1 MNDKIPIIIYAYEPD
16 DGLLDLLGELEKSDQ
31 KNIIVVNDGS
41 GEEYSSLFARAKEL
55 LQPHGTVICCHGHKG
70 KGGALKTAF
79 SYVLKNMPDAAGVV
93 TVGSECLPVTE
104 SILSVEKKL
113 LENPCSLVLGVR
125 NFNEQG
131 ISRKSKFG
139 NKLTS
144 KVLQYVSGISLSDPR
159 SGLRGIPASFLPEC
173 IAIRDNGFEFGMEM
187 LLRTS
192 GRTGIVE
199 VQTGTFSCSDK
210 KRHTHARTFL
220 DSVKIYRVLC
230 RRFFIFIFSS
240 FSSSIIDLTLFT
252 LFCFLLKQRFPETY
266 ILTSTV
272 LARVISACYNYAMN
286 YTKVFHSK
294 AKVTTS
300 GSKYALLA
308 VLQMSCSAL
317 MVNCGKMLL
326 PFMQE
331 TVIKI
336 FVDIFLFFISYK
348 IQQKFVYRLRSRKS
362 DLTK

>member
-1 MNDKIPIIIYAYEPD
+1 MSDVVPIIIPAYEPD
-16 DGLLDLLGELEKSDQ
+16 DRLLDLLDDLVKADK
-31 KNIIVVNDGS
+31 KNIFVIDCGS
-41 GEEYSSLFARAKEL
+41 NEEYSSLFVRAKEL
-55 LQPHGTVICCHGHKG
+55 LQPHGTVISCLEHKG
-70 KGGALKTAF
+70 EGSALKSAF
-79 SYVLKNMPDAAGVV
+79 SYVLRNMPDAAGVV
-93 TVGSECLPVTE
+93 TVGSECLPAAE

-113 LENPCSLVLGVR
+113 LDNPGSMVLGVR
-125 NFNEQG
+125 NFNKEG
-131 ISRKSKFG
+131 ISSKSKFG
-139 NKLTS
+139 NRLTC
-144 KVLQYVSGISLSDPR
+144 KVLQYVSGISVSDPL
-159 SGLRGIPASFLPEC
+159 SCLRGIPASFLSEC
-173 IAIRDNGFEFGMEM
+173 LSIKENGVEFDMEM

-192 GRTGIVE
+192 GKMSIVE
-199 VQTGTFSCSDK
+199 TPLETADGSTVRSM
-210 KRHTHARTFL
+210 THFRPFL

-252 LFCFLLKQRFPETY
+252 LFCYLLKQKFPETY

-272 LARVISACYNYAMN
+272 LARIISACYNYAMN

>member
-1 MNDKIPIIIYAYEPD
+1 MNYKTLIIISAFHLD
-16 DGLLDLLGELEKSDQ
+16 ARLLNLVEYLVKTDQ
-31 KNIIVVNDGS
+31 KNIIIMYDSNRVNYNS
-41 GEEYSSLFARAKEL
+41 QFAKAKEL
-55 LQPHGTVICCHGHKG
+55 VEPDGSVISLSESKG
-70 KGGALKTAF
+70 KGFVLKVAF
-79 SYVLKNMPDAAGVV
+79 SYVVKNMPTLTGVV
-93 TVGSECLPVTE
+93 TVDWNGQYTAE
-104 SILSVEKKL
+104 SILNVEKKF
-113 LENPCSLVLGVR
+113 LENSDALVLGVR
-125 NFNEQG
+125 NFDDEG
-131 ISRKSKFG
+131 IPWKLRVG
-139 NKLTS
+139 NKLTR
-144 KVLQYVSGISLSDPR
+144 KILRYVSGLSVKDALT
-159 SGLRGIPASFLPEC
+159 GLRAIPVSFLPEC
-173 IAIRDNGFEFGMEM
+173 LSIKENGVEYEMEM

-192 GRTGIVE
+192 GKIGIVE
-199 VQTGTFSCSDK
+199 VPVDTGGESKIRRSMDFNPV
-210 KRHTHARTFL
+210 F
-220 DSVKIYRVLC
+220 DSIKVYKVLC

-272 LARVISACYNYAMN
+272 FARIISACYNYAMN
-286 YTKVFHSK
+286 YKKVFHSK
-294 AKVTTS
+294 AKVATS

-308 VLQMSCSAL
+308 ILQMSCSAL

-348 IQQKFVYRLRSRKS
+348 IQQKFVYRQRSQKS